1 MCAQAKTI
9 APQTFTFFIDV
20 CVRTITT
27 YLYLLVAVI
36 FIHVPE
42 HHEGF
47 LLRGVLVG
55 DTSKSHDRQ
64 IWRHE
69 KELIIVSD
77 NGLFSILR

>member
-9 APQTFTFFIDV
+9 VPQTFTFFIDAS
-20 CVRTITT
+20 VRTITT

-36 FIHVPE
+36 FIHVLE

-55 DTSKSHDRQ
+55 DASKSHDWQ

-69 KELIIVSD
+69 KKIIASV
-77 NGLFSILR
+77 NGQFSILR